1 MSISIDSVSLNIN
14 GTNIIK
20 DISFTMNP
28 GELITILGPN
38 GSGKS
43 TLLRVISGDLLPTKG
58 EVAIDNVPLSNM
70 SFKTQALK
78 RSVMSQSQQILYDY
92 SVQEI
97 IEMGWVDYA
106 DNGSVEIIKQKCIKV
121 AEECFVDHLM
131 KRNFNTLSGGEQRR
145 VHFARTLLQIDHQY
159 DSIENR
165 YMFLDEPTANLD
177 LLFELQLIRLLKA
190 KAEKGIGVLL
200 IIHDLN
206 LASKFSD
213 KIAILKKGKLS
224 AFGEPFEVFKSK
236 TLSDIFGL
244 AMHVDLKTLKVT
256 YY

>member
-14 GTNIIK
+14 GANIIK

-78 RSVMSQSQQILYDY
+78 RSAMSQSQQILYDY

-244 AMHVDLKTLKVT
+244 AMDVDLKTLKVT

>member
-1 MSISIDSVSLNIN
+1 MSITIDSVSLNIN
-14 GTNIIK
+14 GANIIK

-244 AMHVDLKTLKVT
+244 AMDVDLKTLKVT